1 MDRRAHA
8 QRCVFARTLW
18 VGRSEGLVMRDATRT
33 VMMDERMWRQI
44 TRAVTLTLHNMY
56 LRDMTREAWKAIEV
70 VAPEHVSPA
79 FDFASKRDPVGRTTA
94 LLRRA
99 IKTYLRVKNPQ
110 QTHEAMREVIWKD
123 LQERRQVWAEN
134 GGRMI
139 AYRVM
144 RFLMHMR

>member
-44 TRAVTLTLHNMY
+44 VRAVTLTLHNMY
-56 LRDMTREAWKAIEV
+56 LREMAREVWKAIEQ

-79 FDFASKRDPVGRTTA
+79 FDFAAKRDPVGRTEA

-99 IKTYLRVKNPQ
+99 ITAYTRVRNPQ
-110 QTHEAMREVIWKD
+110 HTNAAMRVVIWNE
-123 LQERRQVWAEN
+123 LQERRNVWAEN
-134 GGRMI
+134 GSRMI